1 MADQKLRIDI
11 LGNARGLNTSLKKAS
26 ANLKSFG
33 ASVKGI
39 GDSLKTRLTLP
50 LALAGGAAIKAAVD
64 FEKSMTQIKTLVGVA
79 GDEVDAM
86 AVKVKEMATSTGVS
100 AKEAADAL
108 FFITSAG
115 LRGADAL
122 DVLDQATKAS
132 AIGLGETATIA
143 DLATS
148 ALNAYGVENLNAQQ
162 ATDILT
168 GAVREGKLSAD
179 SLAQSMGA
187 VLPFASQL
195 GVGFDEVGAA
205 FAAMSRTGT
214 DAASAATQIKGILT
228 ALLKPSSQAQ
238 TQLEELGLS
247 ASGLRAQ
254 MGEEGLLATLKTLT
268 QSFGSN
274 EEAAAKVFGNVR
286 ALAGVMDLMGAG
298 LESTE
303 QIFASMNNTA
313 GLTGEAF
320 GKLANTQAFQLEKSL
335 NELKSVFT
343 DIGAVLLDAFLPV
356 IKNVAGFIKGLSNA
370 FKNLTPEAQG
380 FAVAI
385 GALVAGLPFLI
396 SAFGTIIT
404 VLGTMLSPLGLV
416 AAALAGVA
424 FVISKNWNEVL
435 PVVVGLYNRFV
446 DLFNSSKVLR
456 IAIFGLRAAFKS
468 AFIYA
473 KSQIDRVVN
482 AFSTMWKLIKEVS
495 TKGFKGSFSDILE
508 EGFNKDSKIVAKRG
522 VDIAVEFADGYAD
535 ALESNLEYATV
546 EGVQN
551 GLSSATDA
559 VKGYVKEFQ
568 KAIGLGA
575 VSGGGG
581 AAAQAPTTTTDT
593 AESTVGLS
601 TAFDMSGVDAAFDPN
616 SLDADL
622 DFAADLE
629 LEGVGEQVDAF
640 IEKQKKLQE
649 ISQIVGQQVAGAFD
663 QMAGS
668 LVDSLGLADS
678 GFQGFLKGLAT
689 TVFQLMAMYLSQ
701 SISAAIAGAT
711 TSGAAT
717 GPAAIFT
724 TPAFIATA
732 VGGVLSAFAAIPKFA
747 QGGIV
752 SAPTLAMV
760 GDNVGAR
767 NGNPEVIAPLDKLQ
781 GMMASNPSNQNVN
794 VGGSFK
800 VQGQDLVV
808 ALQRANRNRD
818 RL

>member
-132 AIGLGETATIA
+132 AVGLGETATIA

-238 TQLEELGLS
+238 TQLEDLGLS

-303 QIFASMNNTA
+303 QIFSSMNNTA

-456 IAIFGLRAAFKS
+456 IAIFGLRSAFKS
-468 AFIYA
+468 AFVFA
-473 KSQIDRVVN
+473 KAQIDQVVN
-482 AFSTMWKLIKEVS
+482 TFSTMWRLIKEFAE
-495 TKGFKGSFSDILE
+495 KGFKGSFTDILSD
-508 EGFNKDSKIVAKRG
+508 GFDNAK
-522 VDIAVEFADGYAD
+522 DIAATAADNIAKTFTDGYED
-535 ALESNLEYATV
+535 ALSSNLEYATV

-559 VKGYVKEFQ
+559 VKGYVKDFQ
-568 KAIGLGA
+568 KAIGLGD
-575 VSGGGG
+575 VSGGG

-601 TAFDMSGVDAAFDPN
+601 TAFDMSGIDAAFDPN

-629 LEGVGEQVDAF
+629 LEEVGEQLDAF

-760 GDNVGAR
+760 GDNVGAK

>member
-11 LGNARGLNTSLKKAS
+11 LGNAKGLNTSLKKAS

-33 ASVKGI
+33 SSVKGI

-86 AVKVKEMATSTGVS
+86 GMKVKEMAANTGVS
-100 AKEAADAL
+100 SKEAADAL

-122 DVLDQATKAS
+122 NVLDQATKAA
-132 AIGLGETATIA
+132 AIGLGDTATIS

-148 ALNAYGVENLNAQQ
+148 ALNAYGVENLSASE

-179 SLAQSMGA
+179 SLAMSMGS

-195 GVGFDEVGAA
+195 GVGFNEVGAA

-228 ALLKPSSQAQ
+228 TILKPSAQAK

-268 QSFGSN
+268 SSFGSN
-274 EEAAAKVFGNVR
+274 EEAAGKVFGNVR

-303 QIFASMNNTA
+303 QIFSSMNNTA

-320 GKLANTQAFQLEKSL
+320 GKLANTQAFQLEKSI
-335 NELKSVFT
+335 NDLKSVFT

-356 IKNVAGFIKGLSNA
+356 IKNVAGFIKGLANA
-370 FKNLTPEAQG
+370 FMSLSPETQG

-385 GALVAGLPFLI
+385 GALVAALPFLI
-396 SAFGTIIT
+396 SALGTVLT
-404 VLGTMLSPLGLV
+404 VLGTILSPIGLV

-424 FVISKNWNEVL
+424 FIISKNWNEVL
-435 PVVVGLYNRFV
+435 PVVVGLYNRLV

-456 IAIFGLRAAFKS
+456 IAIFGLRSAFKS
-468 AFIYA
+468 AFVFA
-473 KSQIDRVVN
+473 KAQIDQVVN
-482 AFSTMWKLIKEVS
+482 TFSTMWKLIKEFAD
-495 TKGFKGSFSDILE
+495 KGFKGSFTDILS
-508 EGFNKDSKIVAKRG
+508 EGFDNAKEITG
-522 VDIAVEFADGYAD
+522 KAAEDIAQTFSDGYED
-535 ALESNLEYATV
+535 ALSGNLEHATV
-546 EGVQN
+546 EGVEN
-551 GLSSATDA
+551 GLSSAADA
-559 VKGYVKEFQ
+559 VKGFVKGFGD
-568 KAIGLGA
+568 AIGLGA
-575 VSGGGG
+575 VGGGG
-581 AAAQAPTTTTDT
+581 GSAQAATPTTPSGEAPMT
-593 AESTVGLS
+593 LS
-601 TAFDMSGVDAAFDPN
+601 TAFDMTDADAAFDPN

-622 DFAADLE
+622 SLGGDLDLE
-629 LEGVGEQVDAF
+629 EDMQQLDAF
-640 IEKQKKLQE
+640 IAKQEKLKE
-649 ISQIVGQQVAGAFD
+649 VSQIVGQQVSGAFD

-668 LVDSLGLADS
+668 LVDSLGLADT
-678 GFQGFLKGLAT
+678 GFQGFVKGLMG
-689 TVFQLMAMYLSQ
+689 TVAKLLAMYLSQ
-701 SISAAIAGAT
+701 SVASAIAGA
-711 TSGAAT
+711 SAAGAAT
-717 GPAAIFT
+717 GPASIFT

-732 VGGVLSAFAAIPKFA
+732 VGGVMSAFAAIPKFA

-760 GDNVGAR
+760 GDNVGAG

-808 ALQRANRNRD
+808 ALQRANKNRD